1 MATPNIP
8 PPPDWVFQRIIAV
21 GGETGPRYEASLYGP
36 VTCLLASYF
45 PVADFFMIKP
55 QGKIR
60 PEFINDI
67 DDTIRTSF
75 NSYRATWHE
84 QCTCSCILKED
95 CGNGMLRFDL
105 DPHSC

>member
-1 MATPNIP
+1 MAT
-8 PPPDWVFQRIIAV
+8 PDWVFQRIIAV

-36 VTCLLASYF
+36 TTCLLASYF
-45 PVADFFMIKP
+45 LITDFFMIKP

-75 NSYRATWHE
+75 DSYRAE
-84 QCTCSCILKED
+84 VL
-95 CGNGMLRFDL
+95 
-105 DPHSC
+105 P